1 MDLISVL
8 VVFLV
13 TLLAFGAMLYAYG
26 VANLEE
32 IKDNWVQYRCN
43 PIYMPMADLV
53 GSDIFTNF
61 TNCTLQ
67 ATQSYAGVALDPIYK
82 NFTILTDTVN
92 MIMDSMNDMRA
103 AITGASDGFLSII
116 QNTFAKIQNTMNT
129 TTQLFARIRTIIN
142 RLMATMAVIMNIVN
156 TGIQTGQSIQ
166 NGPIGQAAEFFCFDP
181 YTLISTRDGLI
192 PMCGVRAGMKLADG
206 QVVQSVLEFDGHATQ
221 MFTIGSIR
229 VSGNHKIV
237 LDGKWIR
244 VEDHPLAE
252 AAESCDRLFCLNTE
266 KHTIPIGGFVF
277 KDYEE
282 TSDPE
287 ILAEF
292 FRRVEEHYGAF
303 SSSKKKA
310 APEKFRLTG
319 VLPTTSVILEDRS
332 IVNASQ
338 VRIGDSLKYGG
349 DVTGIVHHSIKGLS
363 TYKEVGIA
371 PGTWIVNGDE
381 GVVPITEIHN
391 ESTTYTYIQF
401 LTDSCHYAVASP
413 TGEFVILDDHEVD
426 DDEVHKWRD
435 SEVQKEMI

>member
-1 MDLISVL
+1 MDLVSVL
-8 VVFLV
+8 VVFLS
-13 TLLAFGAMLYAYG
+13 TILAFGAAIYAYG

-43 PIYMPMADLV
+43 PMYMPLADMV

-67 ATQSYAGVALDPIYK
+67 ATQSYAGVVLDPIYK

-92 MIMDSMNDMRA
+92 MVMNAMNDMRS
-103 AITGASDGFLSII
+103 AITGASSGFLSII
-116 QNTFAKIQNTMNT
+116 QSTFAKIQNTMST
-129 TTQLFARIRTIIN
+129 SIQLFGHIRTIVS
-142 RLMATMAVIMNIVN
+142 RMMATMAVIMNIVN

-166 NGPIGQAAEFFCFDP
+166 NGPIGKAAEFFCFDP
-181 YTLISTRDGLI
+181 YTPVSTLEGIL
-192 PMCGVRAGMKLADG
+192 PMCGIRPGTKLADG
-206 QVVQSVLEFDGHATQ
+206 QVIQSVLEFDGHATQ
-221 MFTIGSIR
+221 MFTIGTIR

-237 LDGKWIR
+237 HNGKWMR

-252 AAESCDRLFCLNTE
+252 PADSCSRLFCLNTE
-266 KHTIPIGGFVF
+266 KHTIPISGFIF

-282 TSDPE
+282 TSNPE
-287 ILAEF
+287 ILSEF
-292 FRRVEEHYGAF
+292 FRGVEAHYGVF

-310 APEKFRLTG
+310 NPEKFRLTG
-319 VLPTTSVILEDRS
+319 VLPSKSVILDDRS
-332 IVNASQ
+332 IVHASE

-349 DVTGIVHHSIKGLS
+349 DVEGIVHHSIKGLS

-371 PGTWIVNGDE
+371 PGTWIVNGDT
-381 GVVPITEIHN
+381 GIVPITDIHN
-391 ESTTYTYIQF
+391 ESTTYAYIQF

-426 DDEVHKWRD
+426 DDRIHNWRD
-435 SEVQKEMI
+435 SEVQKEMV